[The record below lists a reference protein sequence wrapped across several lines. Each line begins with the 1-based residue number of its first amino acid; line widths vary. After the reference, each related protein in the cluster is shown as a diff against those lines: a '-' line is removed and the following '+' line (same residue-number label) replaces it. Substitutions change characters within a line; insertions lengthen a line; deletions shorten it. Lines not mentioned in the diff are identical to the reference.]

1 MNNTNPQPSNTIK
14 WLVFCLV
21 LLGAGSLSWKIISAP
36 KPKSET
42 TIILPSYPGDPK
54 VEKDADKILKAM
66 SDHLTQMQMFSF
78 KSKGTF
84 EAVDENKKK
93 EQHTY
98 NSEVFV
104 KRPNKMRVNAK
115 NENRDASV
123 FYDGKLFTVLGR
135 NANMYAQAEA
145 PPTLDAALDSARE
158 KFLLDPPGSDLL
170 YTNAYKGLMEQVTE
184 GKELKEDRVNGK
196 SCKHL
201 AFKSKEVDWEIWI
214 QKDGDP
220 LPLKYKI
227 ISKNE
232 PAAPE
237 FTVELSDWKK
247 GTGAEFADQQFTFT
261 APANAKKI
269 PFMRLGA
276 APKEPQT
283 KK

>member
-1 MNNTNPQPSNTIK
+1 MIKANSNPPANFR
-14 WLVFCLV
+14 WLILLLV
-21 LLGAGSLSWKIISAP
+21 LFGVGSMSWKMLFASEP
-36 KPKSET
+36 KPET
-42 TIILPSYPGDPK
+42 TIILPPAAGDPK

-66 SDHLTQMQMFSF
+66 SDHLTKMQAFTY

-84 EAVDENKKK
+84 EVVGEGNKK
-93 EQHTY
+93 QQQSY

-123 FYDGKLFTVLGR
+123 FYDGKQFTVLGR

-158 KFLLDPPGSDLL
+158 RFLMDPPGSDLI
-170 YTNAYKGLMEQVTE
+170 YTNAYEGLMEQVTE

-201 AFKSKEVDWEIWI
+201 AFKSKEVDWEIWV
-214 QKDGDP
+214 QKDGEP

-227 ISKNE
+227 ISKND
-232 PAAPE
+232 PGAPE
-237 FTVELSDWKK
+237 FTVEFSDWKK
-247 GTGAEFADQQFTFT
+247 GDAAEFADKQFAFT
-261 APANAKKI
+261 PPANAKKI
-269 PFMRLGA
+269 PFMRLGD
-276 APKEPQT
+276 APKQA